1 MKTYEAVVIFTS
13 DENPYREAREAV
25 KKEFE
30 TAGIVITKEEDMGEK
45 LLAYPVGRHDRG
57 RYVLYT
63 IEGNAESL
71 KAVEPD
77 AEAPRRGP
85 QAPHHPAG
93 CTGPI
98 GGGIPWREASTTSCW
113 SATSRAMPS

>member
-30 TAGIVITKEEDMGEK
+30 TAGIVITKEEEMGEK
-45 LLAYPVGRHDRG
+45 LLAYPVGKHDRG

-63 IEGNAESL
+63 IEGSAEALKTASRTLKLRAEVLKHLITRQDL
-71 KAVEPD
+71 KA
-77 AEAPRRGP
+77 R
-85 QAPHHPAG
+85 
-93 CTGPI
+93 
-98 GGGIPWREASTTSCW
+98 
-113 SATSRAMPS
+113 

>member
-13 DENPYREAREAV
+13 DENPYREAREFV

-45 LLAYPVGRHDRG
+45 LLAYPIGKHDRG

-63 IEGNAESL
+63 IEGTTEALKNVSRTLMLRAEVL
-71 KAVEPD
+71 RHIITRQEVVA
-77 AEAPRRGP
+77 R
-85 QAPHHPAG
+85 
-93 CTGPI
+93 
-98 GGGIPWREASTTSCW
+98 
-113 SATSRAMPS
+113 

>member
-25 KKEFE
+25 KKDFE

-45 LLAYPVGRHDRG
+45 LLAYPVGTHDRG

-63 IEGNAESL
+63 IEGSAEGL
-71 KAVEPD
+71 KTASRTLKLR
-77 AEAPRRGP
+77 AEVLKHLITRQDVKAR
-85 QAPHHPAG
+85 
-93 CTGPI
+93 
-98 GGGIPWREASTTSCW
+98 
-113 SATSRAMPS
+113 

>member
-63 IEGNAESL
+63 IEGT
-71 KAVEPD
+71 
-77 AEAPRRGP
+77 AEALK
-85 QAPHHPAG
+85 
-93 CTGPI
+93 TV
-98 GGGIPWREASTTSCW
+98 
-113 SATSRAMPS
+113 SRTFKLRPEVLKHLISRQDVKAR

>member
-30 TAGIVITKEEDMGEK
+30 TAGIVITKEEEMGEK
-45 LLAYPVGRHDRG
+45 LLAYPVGKHDRG

-63 IEGNAESL
+63 IEGTAEALKTVSRTLKLRAEVLKHLITRQDL
-71 KAVEPD
+71 KA
-77 AEAPRRGP
+77 R
-85 QAPHHPAG
+85 
-93 CTGPI
+93 
-98 GGGIPWREASTTSCW
+98 
-113 SATSRAMPS
+113 